1 MDDFEGM
8 KNQIHSK
15 IKDKIDENPASEED
29 EDALNASGMN
39 ANMADEM
46 DNESPFHKR
55 LKKRRTAADKIA
67 FSDDDGANAYEGSP
81 VKKQMGGK
89 KGGLIRPL

>member
-29 EDALNASGMN
+29 EDALSGSAMN
-39 ANMADEM
+39 ANMADELE
-46 DNESPFHKR
+46 NESPFHKR
-55 LKKRRTAADKIA
+55 LKKRRTAADKIP
-67 FSDDDGANAYEGSP
+67 FSDDGSYSGS
-81 VKKQMGGK
+81 GGK
-89 KGGLIRPL
+89 PQNMDREIKML

>member
-29 EDALNASGMN
+29 EDALSGSAMN
-39 ANMADEM
+39 ANMADELE
-46 DNESPFHKR
+46 NESPFHKR
-55 LKKRRTAADKIA
+55 LKKRRTAADKIP
-67 FSDDDGANAYEGSP
+67 FSDDGSYSGSGSKTQN
-81 VKKQMGGK
+81 VDREIKM
-89 KGGLIRPL
+89 L